1 MAFSVVL
8 DLADSEAAFRQK
20 RYLRYTAK
28 KNLCLKFSE
37 ISYLKDKLGGINKS
51 KYILHKEY

>member
-20 RYLRYTAK
+20 RYLRNTAK
-28 KNLCLKFSE
+28 KNLCLKFYQC
-37 ISYLKDKLGGINKS
+37 ITV
-51 KYILHKEY
+51 KYRI